1 MPTGP
6 FGAYGKIPAL
16 GDFLQVGV
24 SPGFVTPWH
33 QWLQAGLPAVRGAMG
48 DRWQDCY
55 LSAPI
60 WRFTLAAGVAGPQ
73 AALGVM
79 MPSVDRVGR
88 QFPLTLVAV
97 LPTVPPH
104 DQAEETFT
112 ALEEL
117 ALDVLDDLP
126 RDALLARLTR
136 IEPPPAGQEKRGV
149 WTTGPLDGARRLEPH
164 GLPTTAQM
172 QMLFD
177 MDAPAWRVMA
187 EKADPL

>member
-1 MPTGP
+1 VLSVGADLAVHACGRGCRAPGGAWSDDAFCGP
-6 FGAYGKIPAL
+6 GGAS
-16 GDFLQVGV
+16 V
-24 SPGFVTPWH
+24 SADIGGGS
-33 QWLQAGLPAVRGAMG
+33 ADGA
-48 DRWQDCY
+48 
-55 LSAPI
+55 
-60 WRFTLAAGVAGPQ
+60 
-73 AALGVM
+73 
-79 MPSVDRVGR
+79 
-88 QFPLTLVAV
+88 
-97 LPTVPPH
+97 
-104 DQAEETFT
+104 TFT

-136 IEPPPAGQEKRGV
+136 IAPPPAGREKRGV
-149 WTTGPLDGARRLEPH
+149 WTTGPLDGARRLEPD